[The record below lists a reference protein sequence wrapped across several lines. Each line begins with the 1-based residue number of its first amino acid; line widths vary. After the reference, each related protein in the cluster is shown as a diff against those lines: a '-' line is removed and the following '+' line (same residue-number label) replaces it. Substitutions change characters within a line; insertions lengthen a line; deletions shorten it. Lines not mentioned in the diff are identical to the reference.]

1 MISYLDDEI
10 LKIKTE
16 STEKPMEKILEHSF
30 IERINNIIDK
40 TRPLVVIETPFKGH
54 GQKGIEYAQKAL
66 KDSLLRGEYPFA
78 SHLLYTQVLDDKN
91 PEERNLGIEA
101 GLTWCKNADLTAVY
115 IDLGI
120 SEGMIEGILDAQKE
134 GRKIEFRTL
143 YQ

>member
-1 MISYLDDEI
+1 MINYFDKEI
-10 LKIKTE
+10 LKIKIE
-16 STEKPMEKILEHSF
+16 AAEKPMEKILEYLF
-30 IERINNIIDK
+30 TECTNNTTDK
-40 TRPLVVIETPFKGH
+40 TKPLVVIETPFKEY

-66 KDSLLRGEYPFA
+66 KDSLSRGEYPFA

-101 GLTWCKNADLTAVY
+101 GLAWCKNADLTAVY

-120 SEGMIEGILDAQKE
+120 SEGMVEGILDAQKE